1 MLPVSICNGA
11 GPCERSREG
20 ARSLVPS
27 SSLQSAGVGGTVSRL
42 VPVPGGRL
50 DRSGSVGANPEDELS
65 IGRFRLCERAD
76 VGGGPGGGGGRLGMF
91 GSQVT
96 GLGEWLVERVDP
108 PARPIPPVD
117 AALLA
122 AGGCTRSL

>member
-1 MLPVSICNGA
+1 MLPVSIRNGD
-11 GPCERSREG
+11 GLFVRSREA

-50 DRSGSVGANPEDELS
+50 DRSGSVGANPEDGLS

-76 VGGGPGGGGGRLGMF
+76 AGGGGGGGRGIF
-91 GSQVT
+91 GSQVV
-96 GLGEWLVERVDP
+96 GLGE
-108 PARPIPPVD
+108 
-117 AALLA
+117 
-122 AGGCTRSL
+122 